1 MSLKDKKRKKKQS
14 GKDRQKRETADGLF
28 TVDKRENKR
37 PQLSRVTCMYTHTSK
52 PVIKARDKVLF
63 G

>member
-1 MSLKDKKRKKKQS
+1 MSPKDKKKGGKKQS

-37 PQLSRVTCMYTHTSK
+37 PQLSRVTSK